1 MTLLDID
8 ILSKITQALKKI
20 RILVDLG
27 YLGIQKYT
35 ELEELLIPF
44 KKPRKSKDNPKPE
57 LTDEQKQF
65 NKELSAQRVIVENVL
80 ALIKRFSALTD
91 VFRNRKNDWDDLF
104 ITIAASI
111 HNLEKIY

>member
-8 ILSKITQALKKI
+8 ILSKITHALKKI
-20 RILVDLG
+20 KILVDLG

-44 KKPRKSKDNPKPE
+44 KKTRKSKNNLKPE

-80 ALIKRFSALTD
+80 AHIKIFSALTD
-91 VFRNRKNDWDDLF
+91 VFRNRKNHWDDLF
-104 ITIAASI
+104 ISIAASI

>member
-8 ILSKITQALKKI
+8 ILSKITHALKKI
-20 RILVDLG
+20 KILVDLG

-44 KKPRKSKDNPKPE
+44 KKTRKSKNNLKPE

-80 ALIKRFSALTD
+80 AHIKRFPALTD
-91 VFRNRKNDWDDLF
+91 VFRNRKNHWDDLF
-104 ITIAASI
+104 ISIAASI